1 MRKLKEKKCT
11 QEKFLLMKLQKV
23 GEVSTKKR
31 GTAANKLNN
40 KKSSKIQ
47 IKQGR

>member
-1 MRKLKEKKCT
+1 
-11 QEKFLLMKLQKV
+11 MKLQKV

-31 GTAANKLNN
+31 GTATNKLNN

-47 IKQGR
+47 IKQGREKKFVYR

>member
-1 MRKLKEKKCT
+1 
-11 QEKFLLMKLQKV
+11 MKLQKV

-40 KKSSKIQ
+40 KKSNTDKARQREKVCVSL
-47 IKQGR
+47 IKKPLLKFI